1 MQSSVELRPSS
12 WPCSERDA
20 RPIVAQVPPRTFAAR
35 SLIGLLKAYKLLLSP
50 LFAGS
55 CRFHP
60 SCADY
65 SAEAIRM
72 HGAIRGTAMTLV
84 RLSRCR
90 PFGRHGFDPV
100 PAAPRAV
107 SGEPAWCRSATSAG
121 RAQYLA
127 NRLDAGSRHQ
137 VL

>member
-20 RPIVAQVPPRTFAAR
+20 RPTVVQVPPPTLAAR
-35 SLIGLLKAYKLLLSP
+35 SVLGLLKAYKLLLSP

-65 SAEAIRM
+65 SAEAVRT
-72 HGAIRGTAMTLV
+72 HGAVRGVALTLV
-84 RLSRCR
+84 RLSKCR
-90 PFGRHGFDPV
+90 PLGRHGFDPV
-100 PAAPRAV
+100 PQAR
-107 SGEPAWCRSATSAG
+107 PARYLANRRGAGSQHARTSP
-121 RAQYLA
+121 QYLA
-127 NRLDAGSRHQ
+127 NRLDAGSHE
-137 VL
+137 